1 MDIKRKEA
9 DLGLI
14 IFILILGLLFAVQP
28 ILSALDVEKEITRQK
43 ERTIK
48 LLRPSARQKVTIA
61 ARACENKIASLK
73 EIPDYQHLALESL
86 RTQFRG
92 LSSQEIDVLVQ
103 LVMFETW
110 QAEEEALK
118 EMLEEMDRMNELK
131 KKQREHIESL
141 KEQKSRARKKLRAE
155 YEELKKQGEY
165 ASPKKKA
172 VLVKKSPRMA
182 YTRRLKRPYPRFP
195 LIKFKNTKTMNLAE
209 LEKYIDEMETDYDTL
224 GNLSD
229 ELSLKLQIQTERR
242 QKIIQTL
249 SNILK
254 KISSTSDTLI
264 SNIK

>member
-1 MDIKRKEA
+1 MEIERKET
-9 DLGLI
+9 GLIQI
-14 IFILILGLLFAVQP
+14 IFIYILGLLFAVQP
-28 ILSALDVEKEITRQK
+28 TLSALDVEKEITRQK
-43 ERTIK
+43 ERITK
-48 LLRPSARQKVTIA
+48 LLQPSARQKATLA
-61 ARACENKIASLK
+61 ARACEKKIASLK
-73 EIPDYQHLALESL
+73 EIPDYQHLATESL

-92 LSSQEIDVLVQ
+92 LSSQEIDALVQ
-103 LVMFETW
+103 LVMFEVW

-118 EMLEEMDRMNELK
+118 EMLDEMERMNELK
-131 KKQREHIESL
+131 KKQREYIESI
-141 KEQKSRARKKLRAE
+141 KEQRNRARKKLRAE
-155 YEELKKQGEY
+155 YEELKKQGES
-165 ASPKKKA
+165 AIPQKKA
-172 VLVKKSPRMA
+172 VLVKKSPRMV

-209 LEKYIDEMETDYDTL
+209 LEKYIAEMEINYDTL
-224 GNLSD
+224 GNLSE

>member
-1 MDIKRKEA
+1 MEIKRKEM
-9 DLGLI
+9 GLIQI
-14 IFILILGLLFAVQP
+14 IFIYILALLFAVQP

-43 ERTIK
+43 EKTTK
-48 LLRPSARQKVTIA
+48 LLQPSARQKVTLA

-92 LSSQEIDVLVQ
+92 LSSQELDALVQ
-103 LVMFETW
+103 LVMFEAW

-118 EMLEEMDRMNELK
+118 EMLAEMNRMNELK
-131 KKQREHIESL
+131 KKQREYIESI
-141 KEQKSRARKKLRAE
+141 KEQRERARKKLRAE
-155 YEELKKQGEY
+155 YEGLKAQDQT
-165 ASPKKKA
+165 ASPQKKA

-209 LEKYIDEMETDYDTL
+209 LEKYIAEMETNYDTL
-224 GNLSD
+224 GNLSE